1 MSSEQSLRLE
11 PSVFP
16 DLHLARLVKCL
27 GGMICFS
34 FSFLAFSALDSWS
47 IFVDSGYLCPCSL
60 CCEVWPGG
68 VVWLGEWMWVNQC
81 SLGAKGVHGIKY
93 GVHGFSV

>member
-1 MSSEQSLRLE
+1 MHLSLYFIQIGSYITVLRFMSSEQSLHLE

-34 FSFLAFSALDSWS
+34 FSFLAFSVLD
-47 IFVDSGYLCPCSL
+47 
-60 CCEVWPGG
+60 
-68 VVWLGEWMWVNQC
+68 
-81 SLGAKGVHGIKY
+81 
-93 GVHGFSV
+93 